1 MLEGD
6 LVTRGPNSVHHLQVS
21 LDLDPP
27 GTQQA
32 LPELQ
37 RAAMPWN
44 PTNTPSAPARQGPE
58 QGNVQ
63 NQAGGQAYLGGLRH
77 CLRAEAEAQR
87 QGSLRP
93 ATAETSTEYFA
104 RMEACTAQPASTHG
118 GTLMPSQEYLVGSAL
133 GDMFLVH
140 MACS

>member
-6 LVTRGPNSVHHLQVS
+6 LVTGRPNSVHHLQVS
-21 LDLDPP
+21 LDLDPS

-32 LPELQ
+32 LLELQ

-44 PTNTPSAPARQGPE
+44 PTDAPSAPAGRGPE
-58 QGNVQ
+58 QGSVLD
-63 NQAGGQAYLGGLRH
+63 QAGGQAYLGGLRH
-77 CLRAEAEAQR
+77 RLRAEAEAQR
-87 QGSLRP
+87 LGSLRP

-118 GTLMPSQEYLVGSAL
+118 GALMHSQEHLVCSAM
-133 GDMFLVH
+133 GDTSLVH
-140 MACS
+140 MGCS